1 MGYELRRL
9 ICGITPHTKDQP
21 LFLRRYI
28 GSDGDD
34 EKHHDEK
41 HEGDDGDDD
50 DEEEEGGGG
59 VLGAAG
65 LTAI

>member
-1 MGYELRRL
+1 MRDY
-9 ICGITPHTKDQP
+9 TSHTKDQP
-21 LFLRRYI
+21 FFLRRYI
-28 GSDGDD
+28 GSYGDD

>member
-1 MGYELRRL
+1 MRDYTSHKGP
-9 ICGITPHTKDQP
+9 TA
-21 LFLRRYI
+21 FLRRYI

-41 HEGDDGDDD
+41 HEGDDGDED